1 MSSIFVRRFTFD
13 PGDTVLLNIESVN
26 ILDLSPPGAIAGVGS
41 GVVLLVGE
49 FENGP
54 YNTPTQVANSV
65 DLQNHWG
72 TLGFTY
78 GGIPANFPCAVQR
91 SADGAIT
98 PEFWNGNGFIALNGK
113 QFASLLVCRADTS
126 VGSVAFTR
134 LAFITGNASFTYP
147 LKTGDVLALDIG
159 AGPVT
164 STFTGVAATVTA
176 VGGVYPTT
184 FTGVESLVLGY
195 DGAPNFT
202 TFFQAADQTAL
213 QVAARINQFA
223 GFTFA
228 TVVGGQ
234 IKLTGLQAGTGGQ
247 VRIVSDSP
255 GTVHTQ
261 LGMTFANTAGTG
273 NVANIAAVTFQEI
286 DTIVEAAVAGT
297 LVEQDSS
304 GALRISNVA
313 TPGTGTITVTA
324 ATSADVTASL
334 GFAVG
339 QTSTAVTQVA
349 GTIPAG
355 TVVGNAALSQLFV
368 TTQDVS
374 VTAASAGPY
383 SVKVRPA
390 VDDGS
395 GTSLGVGLAVVVRD
409 APDLGAFSVV
419 NAAPL
424 GAALT
429 EAQIDAAYV
438 NAINATTSI
447 NGIAKTTN
455 IIWAARH
462 SNAVRRALRSNALFA
477 SANGCQGRVACV
489 SPPLN
494 TPPATAQSIV
504 ADPGVG
510 AYRSERVVY
519 CYVGANVFVPL
530 IAQRGLAGGTGFTA
544 TGNVDVTS
552 DGWMA
557 SILSQLPPEEN
568 PGQDTPFTSAINGI
582 ELGANVQN
590 FSMANYQ
597 TFKSLGIAALRMDTD
612 NGIAIFQS
620 GVTSVDPLVN
630 PGLARIARRRMA
642 DYIQDSIAVFTSGFG
657 KKLGTFRRKKAISG
671 AINSFLGTLLGAN
684 NPGSQRIDGYTPAK
698 DVTTPDEEGL
708 GLFRLLV
715 LVRTLTSLD
724 SIVIATQIGDTVVVT
739 TSLPAAA

>member
-1 MSSIFVRRFTFD
+1 MSASFIRRFTFD

-26 ILDLSPPGAIAGVGS
+26 ILDLNPPGAIAGVGA

-54 YNTPTQVANSV
+54 FNTPTQVANSV

-78 GGIPANFPCAVQR
+78 GSIPANFPCAVQR
-91 SADGAIT
+91 SPDAAIT
-98 PEFWNGNGFIALNGK
+98 PEPWNGNGFVALNGK

-134 LAFITGNASFTYP
+134 LAYLTGNALFTYP
-147 LKTGDVLALDIG
+147 LHTGTILALDVG
-159 AGPVT
+159 AGPT
-164 STFTGVAATVTA
+164 SATFTGVAAVVTA

-184 FTGVESLVLGY
+184 FTGVESLTLGY
-195 DGAPNFT
+195 DGVPNFT
-202 TFFQAADQTAL
+202 VFFQAADQTEL
-213 QVAARINQFA
+213 QVIARINQFA
-223 GFTFA
+223 GFAFA
-228 TVVGGQ
+228 TNSAGQ
-234 IKLTGLQAGTGGQ
+234 IRLTGIQAGTGGQ
-247 VRIVSDSP
+247 VRVVAASP
-255 GTVHTQ
+255 NSVLTQ
-261 LGMTFANTAGTG
+261 LGLTVGNTAGTG
-273 NVANIAAVTFQEI
+273 NVANIAAVTFQEV
-286 DTIVEAAVAGT
+286 DTIVELAIANT

-304 GALRISNVA
+304 GALRISNVG

-324 ATSADVTASL
+324 ATTADAVNVL

-339 QTSTAVTQVA
+339 ATNSAATGVA
-349 GTIPAG
+349 GTLPAG

-368 TTQDVS
+368 TMQDVT

-383 SVKVRPA
+383 NVKVRPA
-390 VDDGS
+390 PDDGT
-395 GTSLGVGLAVVVRD
+395 GTVLNAGLAVVVRD
-409 APDLGAFSVV
+409 APDLGAFSVT
-419 NAAPL
+419 NGSPL

-429 EAQIDAAYV
+429 EAQLDAAYV
-438 NAINATTSI
+438 NAINATTGI

-477 SANGCQGRVACV
+477 SANGCQGRMACV

-494 TPPATAQSIV
+494 TPPSIAQSVV

-582 ELGANVQN
+582 ELGANVQG

-630 PGLARIARRRMA
+630 AGLVRIARRRMA

-657 KKLGTFRRKKAISG
+657 KKLGTFRRKKAIAG

-698 DVTTPDEEGL
+698 DVTTPDESGL